1 MKPDSIASPSRWSV
15 SQVVL
20 ATLFIV
26 SVLIAFWLL
35 YRFRLVLLVLFV
47 AMLLGTGI
55 RPAVNWLGRRGFSR
69 LLAQIL
75 IYLLILSAVIVFI
88 LLVLPMLLEQS
99 TAITGQIST
108 YYTSFRSTLTSSP
121 SAILREIGFELPPD
135 FQIQAL
141 MPAAPETTVEPG
153 GEGSPG
159 VNNVLRAFEFAGIAA
174 RVIFMFVAVLLTSF
188 YWTLEGERAIRTL
201 ALLAPSRSRE
211 NVLSVVAAVEEK
223 LGAFLIGQSILVL
236 VIGCLSLAA
245 YLLIGLPNA
254 LILALIAG
262 LMEIVPMV
270 GPVLG
275 AIPAVIVAFSADQ
288 TKVLWVIGATVIIQ
302 FLENNLLVPRIMDR
316 SVGVHPLLTLL
327 ALAAF
332 SSLMGL
338 VGALLAVPIAAIIQ
352 YLFSRFILDRFKDQ
366 QLMPRGRDYISFL
379 RLKVQ
384 EISQDTRKQIGQNE
398 NGQGEIDEM
407 QEEARR
413 DLVEEIEVLANELDQ
428 ILSQAASLEGSES

>member
-1 MKPDSIASPSRWSV
+1 M
-15 SQVVL
+15 
-20 ATLFIV
+20 
-26 SVLIAFWLL
+26 
-35 YRFRLVLLVLFV
+35 
-47 AMLLGTGI
+47 
-55 RPAVNWLGRRGFSR
+55 
-69 LLAQIL
+69 
-75 IYLLILSAVIVFI
+75 
-88 LLVLPMLLEQS
+88 
-99 TAITGQIST
+99 
-108 YYTSFRSTLTSSP
+108 
-121 SAILREIGFELPPD
+121 
-135 FQIQAL
+135 
-141 MPAAPETTVEPG
+141 
-153 GEGSPG
+153 
-159 VNNVLRAFEFAGIAA
+159 
-174 RVIFMFVAVLLTSF
+174 
-188 YWTLEGERAIRTL
+188 
-201 ALLAPSRSRE
+201 
-211 NVLSVVAAVEEK
+211 
-223 LGAFLIGQSILVL
+223 
-236 VIGCLSLAA
+236 IGCLSLAA